1 MGLSSGSLALCVT
14 KGGNFQFFKLR
25 SFIHAFADFF
35 VFFRNLF

>member
-25 SFIHAFADFF
+25 SFIRAFADFF